1 MRNEAKG
8 VYLVVRSS
16 DKIWQD
22 LWYALLRRAQLIS
35 NFSQRVT
42 ETSPLMQ
49 EENKVLKKKYLPTPR
64 AN

>member
-42 ETSPLMQ
+42 ETSTLMQ
-49 EENKVLKKKYLPTPR
+49 EDNKVQEKIS
-64 AN
+64 ANTKS